1 MRRRRRGIS
10 GGSGVLGVGSAL
22 ALISKAMPLVP
33 TLSRQSGEREK
44 GRGSRHPARGERP
57 AREARRVEGAP
68 RRGARRGRKAPR
80 DLCMG
85 GGRWPRMDG
94 AG

>member
-44 GRGSRHPARGERP
+44 GRGSRHPARGERL
-57 AREARRVEGAP
+57 EGSR